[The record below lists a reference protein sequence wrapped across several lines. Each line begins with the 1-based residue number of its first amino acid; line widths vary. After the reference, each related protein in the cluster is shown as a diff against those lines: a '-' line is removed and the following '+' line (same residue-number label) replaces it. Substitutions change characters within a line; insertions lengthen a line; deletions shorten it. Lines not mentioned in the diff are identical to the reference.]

1 MNHLDRA
8 TLLAR
13 RESLQRQL
21 QTYYKT
27 LGHLEEQQA
36 RYGLRMPV
44 DLLHDLELARD
55 NIERVET
62 ELAGIAARL
71 DSLPAEAEPGQA
83 EQGGGEETPPAGPA
97 PAAEMTPLV
106 EALQRRSLVLFIG
119 ADLPSEVT
127 GLPSRADLAAGLARR
142 KGLAGSLSLAEASQR
157 VSQAGNRFEFTDFLR
172 TALDTTGKSP
182 RPFHQAVVA
191 LLKSGRLEMVITT
204 AYDSLLEQA
213 CQQAGL
219 ALNRLIRGGDVRFAS
234 PDRPTL
240 LKLYGDTQQ
249 PDTLVVTDRDHSE
262 LLASREREELID
274 EVKRAFRRSTV
285 LFLGYDL
292 ADPDFRFLFDQVA
305 ESRFARTAYAVWP
318 GLPPVDTEMWRDRG
332 IVILPAEP
340 VNVLLAIS
348 DQPSVISDQR
358 PGEQSVIK
366 GERGTSAG

>member
-1 MNHLDRA
+1 MNYLDRA

-36 RYGLRMPV
+36 RYGLRAPV
-44 DLLHDLELARD
+44 DLLHDLELARE

-71 DSLPAEAEPGQA
+71 DSLPAEAEPGEA
-83 EQGGGEETPPAGPA
+83 GPAGGASSPPAGAA
-97 PAAEMTPLV
+97 PAVELAPLV
-106 EALQRRSLVLFIG
+106 EALDRRSLALFIG
-119 ADLPSEVT
+119 ADLPAGVT
-127 GLPSRADLAAGLARR
+127 GLPSRADLAADLARR
-142 KGLAGSLSLAEASQR
+142 KGLPGSLSLAEVSQR

-172 TALDTTGKSP
+172 TALDTVGKPP
-182 RPFHQAVVA
+182 RPFHQAVAA
-191 LLKSGRLEMVITT
+191 LLKSGRLETVITT
-204 AYDSLLEQA
+204 AYDGLLEQA

-219 ALNRLIRGGDVRFAS
+219 ALNRIIRGGDVRFAN
-234 PDRPTL
+234 PGRPTL

-249 PDTLVVTDRDHSE
+249 PDTLVVTDRDHSD
-262 LLASREREELID
+262 LLSSREREELLD
-274 EVKRAFRRSTV
+274 EVKRAFRRYTV

-305 ESRFARTAYAVWP
+305 ESRFARTAYAAWP
-318 GLPPVDTEMWRDRG
+318 GLPPADVAMWRDRG

-340 VNVLLAIS
+340 AAVV
-348 DQPSVISDQR
+348 
-358 PGEQSVIK
+358 
-366 GERGTSAG
+366 SALTDDR

>member
-1 MNHLDRA
+1 MIHLDRA

-36 RYGLRMPV
+36 RYGLRAPV
-44 DLLHDLELARD
+44 DLLHDLDLARD
-55 NIERVET
+55 NIDRVET
-62 ELAGIAARL
+62 ELAEIAARL
-71 DSLPAEAEPGQA
+71 DSLPPEAEPGEA
-83 EQGGGEETPPAGPA
+83 VTAGDATSPPAGPA
-97 PAAEMTPLV
+97 PAVELAPLV
-106 EALQRRSLVLFIG
+106 EALHRRSLVLFIG
-119 ADLPSEVT
+119 ADLPAEVT

-142 KGLAGSLSLAEASQR
+142 KGLAGPLSLAEVSQR

-172 TALDTTGKSP
+172 TALDTVGKSP
-182 RPFHQAVVA
+182 RPFHQAVAA
-191 LLKSGRLEMVITT
+191 LLKSGRLETVITT
-204 AYDSLLEQA
+204 AYDALLEQA

-219 ALNRLIRGGDVRFAS
+219 ALNRVIRGGDVRFAS

-262 LLASREREELID
+262 LLASREREELVD
-274 EVKRAFRRSTV
+274 EVKRAFRRNTI

-318 GLPPVDTEMWRDRG
+318 GLPPVDVEMWRDRG

-340 VNVLLAIS
+340 VTVLAAIS
-348 DQPSVISDQR
+348 DQQSAISNQ
-358 PGEQSVIK
+358 
-366 GERGTSAG
+366 

>member
-1 MNHLDRA
+1 VNHLDRT

-36 RYGLRMPV
+36 RYGLRTPV
-44 DLLHDLELARD
+44 DLLHDLELVRD

-62 ELAGIAARL
+62 ELAGITARL
-71 DSLPAEAEPGQA
+71 DSLPAGVEPGEVGPA
-83 EQGGGEETPPAGPA
+83 AGVSLPPASA
-97 PAAEMTPLV
+97 VPAAELVPLV
-106 EALQRRSLVLFIG
+106 EALDRRSLALFIG
-119 ADLPSEVT
+119 ADLPVEVT
-127 GLPSRADLAAGLARR
+127 GLPSRADLAADLARR
-142 KGLAGSLSLAEASQR
+142 KGLSGSLSLAEVSQR

-172 TALDTTGKSP
+172 AALDTVGKSP
-182 RPFHQAVVA
+182 RPFHQAVAA
-191 LLKSGRLEMVITT
+191 LLKSGRLETVITT
-204 AYDSLLEQA
+204 AYDALLELA

-219 ALNRLIRGGDVRFAS
+219 ALNRVIRGGDVRFVS

-249 PDTLVVTDRDHSE
+249 PDTLVVTDRDHSD
-262 LLASREREELID
+262 LLRSREREELVD
-274 EVKRAFRRSTV
+274 EVKRVFRRNTV

-318 GLPPVDTEMWRDRG
+318 SLPFTDVEMWRDRG
-332 IVILPAEP
+332 IVILPAEA
-340 VNVLLAIS
+340 VAVVSALA
-348 DQPSVISDQR
+348 
-358 PGEQSVIK
+358 G
-366 GERGTSAG
+366 G